1 MRVRVFCKLVVLLV
15 VMAFNEYFIP
25 KALKWRCND
34 QNNETRTKNFE
45 FKAYDSISKINSILK
60 IK

>member
-15 VMAFNEYFIP
+15 VMAYNEYFIP

-34 QNNETRTKNFE
+34 QNNET
-45 FKAYDSISKINSILK
+45 SKK
-60 IK
+60 C